1 MGVFSLA
8 KFRFTSDK
16 KRKALRI
23 FRYNDAV
30 DSVKKISGAKIEM
43 FSNREI
49 SVDGCKGIAEY
60 SDVYTKIKITGGIM
74 IITGK
79 NLDIPIFDGPLITV
93 TGKIETIEF
102 CVR

>member
-1 MGVFSLA
+1 MA
-8 KFRFTSDK
+8 KFKFTTDK
-16 KRKALRI
+16 KRKSLNI

-49 SVDGCKGIAEY
+49 TVDGCRGIAEY
-60 SDVYTKIKITGGIM
+60 SDVCAKIRITGGSM
-74 IITGK
+74 IISGK

-93 TGKIETIEF
+93 TGTIETIEF

>member
-1 MGVFSLA
+1 MA
-8 KFRFTSDK
+8 KFKFTTDK

-30 DSVKKISGAKIEM
+30 TGMKKISGAKIEM
-43 FSNREI
+43 LSNREI

-60 SDVYTKIKITGGIM
+60 SDVYAKIKITGGTMTIS
-74 IITGK
+74 GK
-79 NLDIPIFDGPLITV
+79 NLDIPLFDGPVITV
-93 TGKIETIEF
+93 TGMIETIEF